1 MTTAERRR
9 FQAQALSA
17 LLDAIQGVR
26 DLASTGRTELTRRI
40 PLLEAVFNFD
50 GDTPV
55 VLYGQTFDFNPGLKI
70 GAALSARSWGQGDDR
85 LRMAVQILA
94 LSGRLWR
101 SASAGKRLSEAI
113 ESARRQQLA
122 FGVAHENTLQAMAQ
136 VYVDTIAPLGARIMV
151 SGDPAVLTQDRVVTQ
166 IRALLL
172 AAMRAAILWRHL
184 DGSVWSLYFFRARW
198 HREFNGLL
206 PKATDPD

>member
-9 FQAQALSA
+9 LQAQALSA

-26 DLASTGRTELTRRI
+26 DLASQGRTELTRRL
-40 PLLEAVFNFD
+40 PLLNAVFNFQ
-50 GDTPV
+50 GDTPA
-55 VLYGQTFDFNPGLKI
+55 VLYGDTFEFATGLKI
-70 GAALSARSWGQGDDR
+70 GATLSARSWGQGDDR
-85 LRMAVQILA
+85 LRLAVQVLA

-101 SASAGKRLSEAI
+101 SPNAGKRLSDAI
-113 ESARRQQLA
+113 ESARRQQQA
-122 FGVAHENTLQAMAQ
+122 FGVGHENTLQAMAQ

-151 SGDPAVLTQDRVVTQ
+151 SGDPTMLTQDRVVTQ

-184 DGSVWSLYFFRARW
+184 EGSVWSLYFMRSRW
-198 HREFNGLL
+198 HREFTALL
-206 PKATDPD
+206 